1 MESTKQIVNAINE
14 SKKDRKTW
22 REDFKNNKDFPEFD
36 GSIFKWEEWKRS
48 FSGFLGSNNLES
60 LLKPPITNKNNKNY
74 DKNDAEKNE
83 WLYYMF

>member
-1 MESTKQIVNAINE
+1 MESTRWIVDTINDN
-14 SKKDRKTW
+14 KKDKKTW

-60 LLKPPITNKNNKNY
+60 LLNPPS
-74 DKNDAEKNE
+74 
-83 WLYYMF
+83 